1 MPSPDRLVRAP
12 GRLLRGV
19 QKDELEERLHP
30 QDAEGQRMQGEPG
43 VRAARTAEG
52 VLLPRHREGLQPRG
66 NGTALRTGGRAHHG
80 RR

>member
-30 QDAEGQRMQGEPG
+30 QDAEGQRMQGKPG

-66 NGTALRTGGRAHHG
+66 NGAALRTGGRAHHG